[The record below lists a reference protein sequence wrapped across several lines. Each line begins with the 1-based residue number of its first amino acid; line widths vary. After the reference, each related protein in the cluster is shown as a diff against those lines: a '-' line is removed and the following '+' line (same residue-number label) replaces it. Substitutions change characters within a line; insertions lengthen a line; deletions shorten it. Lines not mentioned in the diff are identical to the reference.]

1 MNPTIEISSE
11 NVNAWFTSTNHQ
23 NLSRNLNNVIRDF
36 EFLDDMTPSEDG
48 YDVILSTIGNTK
60 VIIIRPVEEI
70 DSEPRVMFF

>member
-70 DSEPRVMFF
+70 NSEPRVMFF

>member
-36 EFLDDMTPSEDG
+36 EFLDDMTPSENG

>member
-23 NLSRNLNNVIRDF
+23 NLGRNLNNVISDF
-36 EFLDDMTPSEDG
+36 EFFDDMTPSEDG

-70 DSEPRVMFF
+70 GSEPRVMFF

>member
-36 EFLDDMTPSEDG
+36 EFLDDVTPSEDG
-48 YDVILSTIGNTK
+48 YDVILSTIGDIK